1 MKSYKFKIQGHEY
14 EVEIKNTEG
23 NIFDI
28 EVNGTPY
35 TVELDR
41 EIKQTKTPTLVR
53 SAVHTHKTIEK
64 TEASGASDVKCPL
77 PGIILNIFVK
87 VGDQVKAGDQ
97 LIKYEA
103 MKMEN
108 ILTAEKSGTISS
120 IKVNLGDTI
129 IQDQLIMQIK

>member
-53 SAVHTHKTIEK
+53 SAVATHKVIEK
-64 TEASGASDVKCPL
+64 TEGSGASDVKCPL

-87 VGDQVKAGDQ
+87 EGDQVKAGDQ
-97 LIKYEA
+97 LIKYDA